1 MKKMLALLTALSI
14 MLIACACPA
23 YAGQAQ
29 VMTSF
34 YSIYIFA
41 LNIFDGIDGIEV
53 SCMAPSS
60 TGCLHD
66 YQLLTGDM
74 IKLSQTDMLI
84 VCGAGM
90 ESYLDDVRQQ
100 FPNLQIVDCSLG
112 IDLIEE
118 DEHEENHESS
128 DATYNAHTWLDAGN
142 AIIIVQNIAQSA
154 AEVFPEY
161 ADKINSNMKDYCE
174 KLSLLDAEIKE
185 ILSPYSGRSIV
196 TFHEAFPYFARAYGL
211 KIAAVMSDEHESNL
225 SPKKLQ
231 EVIEAVRNAG
241 NPPLFTEPGV
251 SSTAAQTISQE
262 TGSAIY
268 ELDPITTGDAKLDAY
283 ETRMLNN
290 AYILKNALEQDD

>member
-34 YSIYIFA
+34 YPIYIFA
-41 LNIFDGIDGIEV
+41 LNIFNGIDGVKV

-100 FPNLQIVDCSLG
+100 FQNLTIVDCSAG
-112 IDLIEE
+112 IDLIAENEHDE
-118 DEHEENHESS
+118 DHESS
-128 DATYNAHTWLDAGN
+128 DINYNAHTWLDANN
-142 AIIIVQNIAQSA
+142 AIIIVQNIAQNA
-154 AEVFPEY
+154 AKAFPEY
-161 ADKINSNMKDYCE
+161 ADKINSNMTDYCA
-174 KLSLLDAEIKE
+174 KLSSLDAEIKE
-185 ILSPYSGRSIV
+185 ILLPYSGKNIV

-225 SPKKLQ
+225 SPKELQ
-231 EVIEAVRNAG
+231 KVIEAVREAG
-241 NPPLFTEPGV
+241 NPPLFTEPSV

-268 ELDPITTGDAKLDAY
+268 ELDPITTGDVKLDAY

-290 AYILKNALEQDD
+290 AYLLRNALEQNN